1 MVFYKISRVTGLEPI
16 FFTFFTI
23 TKLGH
28 VEMFCFYEYSNTV
41 VNVSSI
47 SSFTFSLMSF
57 LHCF

>member
-1 MVFYKISRVTGLEPI
+1 MVFYKISRVRELEPI

-23 TKLGH
+23 IKVGH

-47 SSFTFSLMSF
+47 SRFAFGLMSF